1 MSGYAT
7 TQPNDRRFIRG
18 TARSWIVSELT
29 TTRPEPRFQLDVR
42 DADGAAVCGD
52 FHSLFILNVAV
63 GWLSLAHFPTD
74 THVTAFPPGFS
85 QAFRS

>member
-18 TARSWIVSELT
+18 TARSSIVSELT
-29 TTRPEPRFQLDVR
+29 TTRPEPRFQLDCPRCGRRSRLRGFSFSFHTQCCGRLVI
-42 DADGAAVCGD
+42 AGA
-52 FHSLFILNVAV
+52 FSRN
-63 GWLSLAHFPTD
+63 
-74 THVTAFPPGFS
+74 HVTVFLPGFS

>member
-1 MSGYAT
+1 M
-7 TQPNDRRFIRG
+7 P
-18 TARSWIVSELT
+18 
-29 TTRPEPRFQLDVR
+29 TTRPEHRFQLDVR
-42 DADGAAVCGD
+42 NAEGAAVCGD

-63 GWLSLAHFPTD
+63 GWLSLAHFLTT